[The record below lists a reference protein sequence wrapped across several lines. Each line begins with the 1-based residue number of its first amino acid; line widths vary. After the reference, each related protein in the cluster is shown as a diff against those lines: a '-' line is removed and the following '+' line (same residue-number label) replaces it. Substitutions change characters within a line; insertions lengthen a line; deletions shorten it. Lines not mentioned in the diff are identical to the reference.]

1 MDGTG
6 YDRAHPTPDPAQ
18 AIAVIGAAC
27 RLPGAPDLAAFAA
40 LLAEGRD
47 AVTAIPEDRWTQ
59 AAFLNPERGQ
69 PGKTYTFAAGVLDA
83 VDRFDPAFFGISP
96 REAAQMDPQQRL
108 LLELAHE
115 AMEDGGLDGSRL
127 VGTPVGVYVGGSAW
141 DYTTLHTGDP
151 SLTDAYSMT
160 GSTLCSLAN
169 RISYVFDLRGPS
181 FTVDTAC
188 SSSLVALHLA
198 CEAIR
203 AGQVP
208 AAVVG
213 GVNLLLAPQSFVGFS
228 RAAML
233 SPRGRCHAF
242 DARADGYVRA
252 EGGGVVLLK
261 PLADALAAGDRV
273 RAVIRGTG
281 VNQDGR
287 TTGFSLPNKAA
298 QAALLR
304 EVYARFSLD
313 PNDLVYVEAHG
324 TGTPAGDPIEAGAL
338 GEVLGRARAERLPVG
353 SVKTNL
359 GHLEAA
365 SGMAGLLKAML
376 VLERGAVPA
385 SLHCATPNPAI
396 PFDALNLAL
405 VPAPLD
411 LDGPA
416 PEAIVSIN
424 SFGFGGTNAHA
435 VLGAAPAP
443 AASGLNEVAVDGA
456 LSPLLL
462 SARSEQALR
471 DLAASWRGSITR
483 GADAPAL
490 RAAARGREHHV
501 HRLAVL
507 GTDPA
512 GLIDGL
518 DGFLAG
524 RGASSAV
531 TGAALPGRPLAFVF
545 SGNGCQWA
553 GMGADATRHSPAFR
567 TALARVDA
575 ALLPHLGWSVRDRLA
590 DADDAALGDTSVA
603 QPLLFAVQA
612 ALVEA
617 LAAVGVE
624 ASAYLGHSV
633 GEVAAAWAAGALTL
647 DQAARVIAVRSRRQQ
662 ATRGAGAMGV
672 LALPPAGAAE
682 AATVIG
688 GGLEVAAFNSDG
700 STTVAGPEAALAD
713 LAALAAGRGW
723 AFTRLDLD
731 YAFHSAA
738 MDPIEAPLLADLA
751 GLTPGV
757 ARAPFLSSVTGGE
770 LQGPELGAR
779 YWWRNVREPVRFS
792 AAVDAAIAD
801 GARIFLEIGPHPV
814 LQAYLHDALRRAD
827 TPGRVLSALS
837 RRPAAHD
844 PVRLAAA
851 RCHVA
856 GHDIAASPLFD
867 GPADLASL
875 PAYPW
880 QRERYWVGRTT
891 EATDTLT
898 APVDHPLLGQR
909 RGAALDA
916 WTRHVGLATDPW
928 LADHVVGGAAV
939 LPAAAILD
947 MAWATARARYPDA
960 PALEARDVEIARALV
975 LDREAMREQRVRV
988 RSDAGRWELSS
999 RTRLLDEP
1007 WTEHAAGTVGPADQ
1021 PGTVRPA
1028 PALPALTGRLDAAAL
1043 YVAAARLGLD
1053 YGPAF
1058 RTVSAVALHGPAD
1071 AVVTLVSDGSR
1082 SGGPD
1087 GTLIDP
1093 MLLDGAMQGLVA
1105 LAAPSLA
1112 AGEGTGVVPWR
1123 FGRARLLRPEGVAPR
1138 MARLH
1143 LSRIGPRAV
1152 CADIALLDAAGAVV
1166 TELLDCWFV
1175 AVRLSRDVDH
1185 AARCVRMVQV
1195 AVEGAP
1201 IDALG
1206 DVANATAVD
1215 ALCGV
1220 ASNLASGAAAL
1231 SGNPAWAEAG
1241 MLADAFA
1248 TACAHAALRS
1258 VEDRDGLIHPDALLD
1273 AGAPE
1278 PLLRGLL
1285 GWMDADG
1292 LATRDGAAW
1301 QLAEAEL
1308 PAPDDIFRSLLFD
1321 APEAVADAALLA
1333 GAAEAL
1339 PAALAGVPP
1348 PALPAALRDHLLHAS
1363 PSADQAAAALADA
1376 VLAAARAWSSGRPLR
1391 VLELGAGRGALT
1403 RRVLR
1408 RLDSAGMGTELSVVA
1423 ATSADD
1429 LPALAEALASYPDAG
1444 AVAWCPGDA
1453 SPPGRFDL
1461 IIGLHA
1467 LSRLQPDGDADTG
1480 ALAALR
1486 DVLAPGGLLLAA
1498 EPAPSRAWE
1507 LMAGA
1512 DPAALPATR
1521 DGAVWRTAL
1530 AGAGFDAAWSRELPD
1545 ALWPVCMVGGRVP
1558 AAGAATAPARSGAV
1572 HVFAEPG
1579 DTLAAALADALRA
1592 GGVAATVSG
1601 PDGLIAVLSRA
1612 GAVEAVVLAPDGST
1626 PGLSAGWLARLAAL
1640 AGVEADARVWLVTQG
1655 DAEGEPFAAALLGL
1669 GRVLANEAPG
1679 LGLRQVR
1686 LARGL
1691 PDAAARLA
1699 RVVLA
1704 DEAEPEQALHAGGR
1718 AVTRARAGLPRAARP
1733 AAGEVRLAAAQP
1745 GLLGALRWE
1754 AAPALAPGPGEIAVR
1769 VMAAALNFRD
1779 VMWAMGLLPD
1789 EALLDGFAGPTLG
1802 LECAGVVDAVGQGV
1816 DGFVT
1821 GDRVMAF
1828 APASLATRAVTRAH
1842 AAVRLP
1848 DSLSFAQAATIP
1860 VAFLTAAYALG
1871 HLARLQ
1877 PGESVLVHGGAGG
1890 VGLAAI
1896 QYAKELGATV
1906 FATAGSETKRALLRR
1921 LGVDAALDSRSLRFA
1936 DEVMRLTSGQ
1946 GVDVVL
1952 NSLSGEA
1959 MERSLAVLRPF
1970 GRFLELG
1977 KRDFYGNTPV
1987 GLRPFRRNVA
1997 YHGVDVDALPVQRPE
2012 LAASL
2017 LAEVAGLFAEGRLR
2031 PLPHRVFEFDDAVE
2045 AFRLMQSA
2053 GHIGKVVLV
2062 PGACPPPAAAV
2073 PATWAAR
2080 ADRTYVVTGGPT
2092 GFALEAARWLVASG
2106 ARHLAFLS
2114 RRGAAAPEAG
2124 EALASLG
2131 VESCA
2136 LACDVAD
2143 EAALAATLEQV
2154 RAGMPPIGGVV
2165 HAAMVLDDAL
2175 LTRLDEARFA
2185 RVLAPKWGGAE
2196 ALDRLTRG
2204 DPVELFLLFSSV
2216 TAAFGNPGQ
2225 GNYVAANAALEAV
2238 AERRHREGL
2247 PALAVG
2253 WGPIGDAGYLTRAT
2267 AVGDALAKRLG
2278 TAHLRAA
2285 DALAALPTLLASGV
2299 AAVGYADLRW
2309 TALRGS
2315 LPLIASP
2322 MFAEMTA
2329 GAAEE
2334 ASEVD
2339 LRALIEGRT
2348 AEEARGLVAGLL
2360 VQEVAAILKLAPD
2373 RVDPARPLA
2382 ELGMDSLMAV
2392 ELRLAMEQR
2401 FGVTLPVLALSEG
2414 TTLASMARRVVG
2426 TLQAE
2431 MPEALPDAAVGDVA
2445 AMLARYEPGTAPE
2458 LPGVPAEIAAA
2469 PAMMSTP

>member
-6 YDRAHPTPDPAQ
+6 YDRAHPTPDPSQ
-18 AIAVIGAAC
+18 AIAVVGAAC
-27 RLPGAPDLAAFAA
+27 RLPGAPDLPAFAA

-47 AVTAIPEDRWTQ
+47 AVTAIPEERWTQ

-69 PGKTYTFAAGVLDA
+69 PGKSYTFAAGVLDA

-127 VGTPVGVYVGGSAW
+127 AGSRVGVYVGGSAW
-141 DYTTLHTGDP
+141 DYTTLNTGDP
-151 SLTDAYSMT
+151 SVTDAYSMT

-208 AAVVG
+208 AAIVG

-261 PLADALAAGDRV
+261 PLADALEAGDRV

-304 EVYARFSLD
+304 EVYARFGLD
-313 PNDLVYVEAHG
+313 PNDLIYVEAHG

-396 PFDALNLAL
+396 PFDALNLSL
-405 VPAPLD
+405 VPAPLS
-411 LDGPA
+411 LGGLA
-416 PEAIVSIN
+416 PDAIVSIN

-443 AASGLNEVAVDGA
+443 AATPNPNAAADDNDEA
-456 LSPLLL
+456 LPPLLL

-471 DLAASWRGSITR
+471 DLAAFWRGRFAR
-483 GADAPAL
+483 GAGAPAV
-490 RAAARGREHHV
+490 RAVARAREHHA

-507 GTDPA
+507 GADPA
-512 GLIDGL
+512 GLVDGL

-524 RGASSAV
+524 RGAASAV
-531 TGAALPGRPLAFVF
+531 AGTALLGRPLAFVF
-545 SGNGCQWA
+545 SGNGSQWA
-553 GMGADATRHSPAFR
+553 GMGADATRHSPTFR
-567 TALARVDA
+567 AALARIDA

-590 DADDAALGDTSVA
+590 RADDALLGDTSTA

-617 LAAVGVE
+617 LAAVGVV

-633 GEVAAAWAAGALTL
+633 GEVAAAWASGALTL
-647 DQAARVIAVRSRRQQ
+647 DQAARVIAVRSRHQQ
-662 ATRGAGAMGV
+662 STRGAGGMGV
-672 LALPPAGAAE
+672 LALPHGGAAE
-682 AATVIG
+682 VATAVG
-688 GGLEVAAFNSDG
+688 GGLEVAAINSDG
-700 STTVAGPEAALAD
+700 SATIAGPKAALAD

-751 GLTPGV
+751 GLAPSV

-827 TPGRVLSALS
+827 APGRVLPTLS

-844 PVRLAAA
+844 PVRLIAA
-851 RCHVA
+851 RCHVS
-856 GHDIAASPLFD
+856 GHGIAASPLFD
-867 GPADLASL
+867 GPADVSAL

-880 QRERYWVGRTT
+880 QRERYWVERTT
-891 EATDTLT
+891 EATDTLA

-909 RGAALDA
+909 RGAEPDA
-916 WTRHVGLATDPW
+916 WTRHVGLAADPW
-928 LADHVVGGAAV
+928 LADHVVGGAVV

-947 MAWATARARYPDA
+947 MAWAAARARHPDA

-975 LDREAMREQRVRV
+975 LDREGMREQRARV

-999 RTRLLDEP
+999 RARLRDEP
-1007 WTEHAAGTVGPADQ
+1007 WTEHAAAAVGPADQ
-1021 PGTVRPA
+1021 PGAVRPA
-1028 PALPALTGRLDAAAL
+1028 PALPALTGRLDAVAL
-1043 YVAAARLGLD
+1043 YAAAARLGLD

-1058 RTVSAVALHGPAD
+1058 RTVSAVALHGPTD
-1071 AVVTLVSDGSR
+1071 AVVALAPGIPGVGA
-1082 SGGPD
+1082 PD
-1087 GTLIDP
+1087 GTLINP
-1093 MLLDGAMQGLVA
+1093 ALLDGAMQGLVA

-1112 AGEGTGVVPWR
+1112 ASEGTGVVPWR
-1123 FGRARLLRPEGVAPR
+1123 FGRARLLRPEGAVPVA
-1138 MARLH
+1138 ARLH

-1152 CADIALLDAAGAVV
+1152 CADITLLDATGTAVA
-1166 TELLDCWFV
+1166 ELLDCWFV
-1175 AVRLSRDVDH
+1175 SVRLGRNVDH

-1195 AVEGAP
+1195 AADGVPGNTQ
-1201 IDALG
+1201 
-1206 DVANATAVD
+1206 ANALSD
-1215 ALCGV
+1215 I
-1220 ASNLASGAAAL
+1220 ASNLAAGAALPA
-1231 SGNPAWAEAG
+1231 GNPVWAEAG

-1248 TACAHAALRS
+1248 TACAHAALRGT
-1258 VEDRDGLIHPDALLD
+1258 EDPDGPIRPDALGN
-1273 AGAPE
+1273 AGAPV

-1292 LATRDGAAW
+1292 LAARDGDAW
-1301 QLAEAEL
+1301 RLADAEL
-1308 PAPDDIFRSLLFD
+1308 PPPDDIFRSLLFD
-1321 APEAVADAALLA
+1321 APEAVADATLLA

-1339 PAALAGVPP
+1339 PAVLAGAPSF
-1348 PALPAALRDHLLHAS
+1348 ALPAALRDHLLHAS
-1363 PSADQAAAALADA
+1363 PSADQAAATLANA
-1376 VLAAARAWSSGRPLR
+1376 VLAAVRAWPAGCPLR

-1408 RLDSAGMGTELSVVA
+1408 RLESAGAGAEVHLVA

-1429 LPALAEALASYPDAG
+1429 LPALTEALSPYPEARAIG
-1444 AVAWCPGDA
+1444 WQPGDA
-1453 SPPGRFDL
+1453 APPGRFDL
-1461 IIGLHA
+1461 VIGLHA
-1467 LSRLQPDGDADTG
+1467 LSRLPPGDAG
-1480 ALAALR
+1480 ALATLP
-1486 DVLAPGGLLLAA
+1486 DLLAPGGLLLTA
-1498 EPAPSRAWE
+1498 EPAPNRAWE
-1507 LMAGA
+1507 LISAA

-1521 DGAVWRTAL
+1521 DGAAWRAAL
-1530 AGAGFDAAWSRELPD
+1530 AGAGLDAAWSRELPE
-1545 ALWPVCMVGGRVP
+1545 ALWPVCLVGGRAPLAV
-1558 AAGAATAPARSGAV
+1558 AAPAPARSGVV
-1572 HVFAEPG
+1572 HVFAEPDDALAG
-1579 DTLAAALADALRA
+1579 TLADALREAGLAATVAGPDSLAAALARP
-1592 GGVAATVSG
+1592 GVT
-1601 PDGLIAVLSRA
+1601 
-1612 GAVEAVVLAPDGST
+1612 EAVVLAPDGDSLDGAA
-1626 PGLSAGWLARLAAL
+1626 PDLAAAWLAHLAAL
-1640 AGVEADARVWLVTQG
+1640 AGIDAEARVWVVTRG
-1655 DAEGEPFAAALLGL
+1655 DAAGEPFAAALLGL
-1669 GRVLANEAPG
+1669 GRVLANEAPA

-1699 RVVLA
+1699 RVVL
-1704 DEAEPEQALHAGGR
+1704 DDQPEPEQALHAGGR
-1718 AVTRARAGLPRAARP
+1718 TVTRARAGLPRAARP
-1733 AAGEVRLAAAQP
+1733 ATGEVRLAAAQP

-1754 AAPALAPGPGEIAVR
+1754 AAPAPAPGPDEIAVR
-1769 VMAAALNFRD
+1769 VEAAALNFRD

-1802 LECAGVVDAVGQGV
+1802 LECAGVVDAVGEGV
-1816 DGFVT
+1816 TGFAP

-1848 DSLSFAQAATIP
+1848 DGLSFAQAATIP

-1871 HLARLQ
+1871 HLARVQ
-1877 PGESVLVHGGAGG
+1877 PGESVLIHGGAGG

-1896 QYAKELGATV
+1896 QYAKGLGATV
-1906 FATAGSETKRALLRR
+1906 FATAGSASKRALLRR

-1936 DEVMRLTSGQ
+1936 DEVMRLTGGQ

-2017 LAEVAGLFAEGRLR
+2017 LAEVSGLFAEGRLR

-2053 GHIGKVVLV
+2053 GHVGKIVLV
-2062 PGACPPPAAAV
+2062 PGARPPRAAEAPAW
-2073 PATWAAR
+2073 TAR
-2080 ADRTYVVTGGPT
+2080 GDHTYVVTGGPA
-2092 GFALEAARWLVASG
+2092 GFALEAARWLAASG
-2106 ARHLAFLS
+2106 VRHVVFLS
-2114 RRGAAAPEAG
+2114 RRGAAAPGAED
-2124 EALASLG
+2124 ALASLG
-2131 VESCA
+2131 VQARA

-2143 EAALAATLEQV
+2143 EAALAATLDRV
-2154 RAGMPPIGGVV
+2154 RADMPPIGGVV

-2175 LTRLDEARFA
+2175 LTRLDAARFA
-2185 RVLAPKWGGAE
+2185 RVLVPKWGGAE
-2196 ALDRLTRG
+2196 ALDRLTRA

-2253 WGPIGDAGYLTRAT
+2253 WGPIGDAGYLTRAA

-2285 DALAALPTLLASGV
+2285 DALAALPALLASGAASV
-2299 AAVGYADLRW
+2299 AYADLRW
-2309 TALRGS
+2309 AALRGS
-2315 LPLIASP
+2315 LPLVASP
-2322 MFAEMTA
+2322 MFAGLAA
-2329 GAAEE
+2329 GAAED
-2334 ASEVD
+2334 AAEVD
-2339 LRALIEGRT
+2339 LRALVEGRT
-2348 AEEARGLVAGLL
+2348 PEEARTLVAGLL
-2360 VQEVAAILKLAPD
+2360 VQEVASILKLAPD

-2392 ELRLAMEQR
+2392 ELRLAMERR

-2414 TTLASMARRVVG
+2414 TTLDSMARRVVG
-2426 TLQAE
+2426 TLQAGT
-2431 MPEALPDAAVGDVA
+2431 PNAATDANDVKAGDAAA
-2445 AMLARYEPGTAPE
+2445 LLARYEPGAVPD